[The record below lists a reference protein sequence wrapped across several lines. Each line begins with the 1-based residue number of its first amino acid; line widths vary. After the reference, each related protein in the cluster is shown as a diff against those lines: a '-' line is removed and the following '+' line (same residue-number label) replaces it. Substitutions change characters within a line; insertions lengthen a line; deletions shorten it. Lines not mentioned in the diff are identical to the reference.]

1 MDMMK
6 GSVMV
11 IWRISHLIEL
21 LKEHKLT
28 STQQRNYLIFAF
40 MFLALFPIMYMKI
53 WVETVIVGLIILFGI
68 NLAYMVNTR
77 GDGKDFITRFTVL
90 SCPIALR
97 ILLLRILVII
107 IEIFMITGSML
118 APFPYQRVKGVPLKY
133 AVNFI
138 VSLPEKIMQVMYNP
152 PEKMGDIWLI
162 FHRVIPLLLLILF
175 FVWIAYAMFK
185 VSKKI

>member
-97 ILLLRILVII
+97 ILLLRILV
-107 IEIFMITGSML
+107 
-118 APFPYQRVKGVPLKY
+118 
-133 AVNFI
+133 
-138 VSLPEKIMQVMYNP
+138 
-152 PEKMGDIWLI
+152 
-162 FHRVIPLLLLILF
+162 
-175 FVWIAYAMFK
+175 
-185 VSKKI
+185 